1 MGRVLTG
8 VNHPIETDRDLW
20 ARAGWSPGGNEDS
33 RVRKMTRT
41 ETDSDPET
49 CTGVERERQVNTA
62 TVPQCWE

>member
-1 MGRVLTG
+1 MSRVLTG
-8 VNHPIETDRDLW
+8 VNHPIETDRGLW
-20 ARAGWSPGGNEDS
+20 ARAGWSRGRNEDS

-62 TVPQCWE
+62 TLVQCWE